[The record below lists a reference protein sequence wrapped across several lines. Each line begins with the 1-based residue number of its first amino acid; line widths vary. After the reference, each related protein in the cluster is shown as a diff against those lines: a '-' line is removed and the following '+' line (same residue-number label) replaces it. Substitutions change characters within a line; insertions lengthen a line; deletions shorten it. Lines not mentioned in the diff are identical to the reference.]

1 MIGAAKA
8 VWAFLGWRG
17 ALAVFALALSA
28 SLSWQL
34 NGSRLETARAEVA
47 LADERTAHRIT
58 VANVRLAAAQAKIDD
73 AENAKRVIAEQSRIT
88 QEVSR
93 DYQTRLAGVRA
104 RADALRLQL
113 LRTPSTD
120 PDGAAEPRVPATGST
135 AGGPD
140 GPAAQ
145 DRLPPPAGLM
155 DLEDRLTATEQ
166 AIQLEALQAWVR
178 AQAAIDTNGPAPP
191 AR

>member
-1 MIGAAKA
+1 MIRAAKA
-8 VWAFLGWRG
+8 VGAFLGWRG
-17 ALAVFALALSA
+17 ALAVAALALCGV
-28 SLSWQL
+28 LSWQIARAQL
-34 NGSRLETARAEVA
+34 ATARAEVA

-58 VANVRLAAAQAKIDD
+58 VANVRLAAAQAKIAD

-113 LRTPSTD
+113 QRTTATD
-120 PDGAAEPRVPATGST
+120 PRSSADPGMPAPGAT

-140 GPAAQ
+140 GAAAQ
-145 DRLPPPAGLM
+145 DRLPPAAGLI
-155 DLEDRLTATEQ
+155 DLEDRLIATEQ
-166 AIQLEALQAWVR
+166 ALQLEALQAWVR

-191 AR
+191 PR

>member
-17 ALAVFALALSA
+17 TGALIALAAVTILNFQLAGA
-28 SLSWQL
+28 
-34 NGSRLETARAEVA
+34 RLETARARVE

-58 VANVRLAAAQAKIDD
+58 VANVRLAAAQAKIAD
-73 AENAKRVIAEQSRIT
+73 AENAKRVIAEQSRIN

-113 LRTPSTD
+113 QRAAPTD
-120 PDGAAEPRVPATGST
+120 PSSAADPRMPAAGTA

-140 GPAAQ
+140 GAAAQ
-145 DRLPPPAGLM
+145 DRLPLAIGLM
-155 DLEDRLTATEQ
+155 DLEDRLIATEQ
-166 AIQLEALQAWVR
+166 AMQLEALQAWVR
-178 AQAAIDTNGPAPP
+178 AQAAIENNGPAPP

>member
-8 VWAFLGWRG
+8 VWALLGWGG
-17 ALAVFALALSA
+17 ALVLAALALCGV
-28 SLSWQL
+28 LSWQL
-34 NGSRLETARAEVA
+34 ARAQLATARAEVA
-47 LADERTAHRIT
+47 LADERTAHRIN
-58 VANVRLAAAQAKIDD
+58 VANVRLAAAQAKIED

-113 LRTPSTD
+113 QQTTTTD
-120 PDGAAEPRVPATGST
+120 PRGSADPGLPAPRAT
-135 AGGPD
+135 AGGSV
-140 GPAAQ
+140 GTAAH
-145 DRLPPPAGLM
+145 DRLPPAAGLI
-155 DLEDRLTATEQ
+155 DLEDRLIATEQ
-166 AIQLEALQAWVR
+166 ALQLEALQAWVR
-178 AQAAIDTNGPAPP
+178 AQAAIDTNGPVPP